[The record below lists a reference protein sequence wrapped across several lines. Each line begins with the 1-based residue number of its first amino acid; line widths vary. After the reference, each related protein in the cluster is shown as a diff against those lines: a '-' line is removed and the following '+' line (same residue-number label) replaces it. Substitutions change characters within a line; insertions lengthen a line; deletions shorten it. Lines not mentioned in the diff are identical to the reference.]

1 MPTYAYVCKD
11 CGHNLSVEQ
20 KMSEAR
26 LSDCPACG
34 QPSLERQLSA
44 GGFTLKGSGWYQT
57 DFKGSKQP
65 SESSEAAPPTPPCAG
80 GSCACH

>member
-11 CGHNLSVEQ
+11 CGHSLSVEQ

-26 LSDCPACG
+26 LVDCPACG

-44 GGFTLKGSGWYQT
+44 GGFALKGSGWYQT

-65 SESSEAAPPTPPCAG
+65 SKSSEETPLPPCAG